1 MYVVSCFIISDMG
14 RRTRFFSCSVNFAGS
29 MLRPTSIAIPLIKGP
44 KSILIYISF
53 HKKQIKRNYSNMI
66 QTQYLRG
73 TLKNIITHQKYIQV
87 DFGEPISI
95 MAVVTMGLAD
105 TALVEFVK
113 KYMVKYSNTAST
125 WSPVL
130 HGTTNVSLCL
140 KL

>member
-1 MYVVSCFIISDMG
+1 MKNII
-14 RRTRFFSCSVNFAGS
+14 
-29 MLRPTSIAIPLIKGP
+29 
-44 KSILIYISF
+44 
-53 HKKQIKRNYSNMI
+53 
-66 QTQYLRG
+66 
-73 TLKNIITHQKYIQV
+73 NIITHQKYIQV
-87 DFGEPISI
+87 DFGEPITI